1 MARTRYK
8 PEEIVA
14 GGRNPPNRGER
25 GDVLSVAPG
34 VWRADELAALHSIT
48 SLARSSREVDRRC
61 KLAAFCRGIE
71 PTRLSCAV

>member
-34 VWRADELAALHSIT
+34 VWRAEDRADEAPEGPGAREQPKIKPAL
-48 SLARSSREVDRRC
+48 VPV
-61 KLAAFCRGIE
+61 CRTFRGRIG
-71 PTRLSCAV
+71 RDV